1 MNGSQ
6 FYITTGENLHSLDE
20 KHTIFGE
27 VAEGIDILEAIDS
40 APCDDDG
47 RPLQN
52 IRIRHTIILDDP
64 LPDPRGLED
73 NIPDASPQPQVHA
86 LPLTF
91 DSLDKA
97 TQVTQP
103 SKYLELEQNKHV
115 IVPARSLLT
124 MGAWRTTGSRMKIP
138 GILMR

>member
-27 VAEGIDILEAIDS
+27 VAEGLDILEAIDS
-40 APCDDDG
+40 APCDDNG

-52 IRIRHTIILDDP
+52 IRIRHTIVLDDP

-73 NIPDASPQPQVHA
+73 SIPDASPEPQVHA
-86 LPLTF
+86 RKLPSGQDLETALTSF
-91 DSLDKA
+91 
-97 TQVTQP
+97 
-103 SKYLELEQNKHV
+103 ELL
-115 IVPARSLLT
+115 PAVCRRWAPGGRL
-124 MGAWRTTGSRMKIP
+124 GAG
-138 GILMR
+138 